1 MLGAGAFGLTAWA
14 AGPDLA
20 PRDMFAGEVK
30 GRRLPIAA
38 IGCGGMGAGATE
50 SLISAGCDLVAVCD
64 IDPSMFDRWEKK
76 YPGIPKF
83 TDYRE
88 MLRTM
93 GDKFE
98 AVQVGTPDH
107 THAYI
112 SIDCM
117 NAGKHVY
124 VQKPLARTV
133 EECELMLKTS
143 LKTGEWCRWA
153 TRGIRACGATRRC
166 ATRAC
171 GAKSR
176 PSTAGATA
184 PCGRRA

>member
-1 MLGAGAFGLTAWA
+1 MTSKAIVTRRGFMFGASAFGLA
-14 AGPDLA
+14 AYAGHDIA
-20 PRDMFAGEVK
+20 PKSAFSGEIK
-30 GRRLPIAA
+30 GRRLKIAA
-38 IGCGGMGAGATE
+38 IGCGGMGGSATE

-64 IDPSMFDRWEKK
+64 IDPSAFDKWEKK

-83 TDYRE
+83 TDYRD
-88 MLRTM
+88 MLKAM

-143 LKTGEWCRWA
+143 LR
-153 TRGIRACGATRRC
+153 TRRD
-166 ATRAC
+166 R
-171 GAKSR
+171 KSVV
-176 PSTAGATA
+176 
-184 PCGRRA
+184 

>member
-1 MLGAGAFGLTAWA
+1 MSVVQMSHEQVERKTKMKTMQFAPTRRAFMAGIGAFGLSLGAS
-14 AGPDLA
+14 GVDLA
-20 PRDMFAGEVK
+20 PQDKFKGKVA
-30 GRRLPIAA
+30 GRRLKIAA
-38 IGCGGMGAGATE
+38 IGCGGMGRGATE
-50 SLISAGCDLVAVCD
+50 SLISAGCDLVAICD
-64 IDPSMFDRWEKK
+64 IDPSMFDYWEKK

-83 TDYRE
+83 TDYRK
-88 MLRTM
+88 MLKAM

-133 EECELMLKTS
+133 EECELMLGAPGRVA
-143 LKTGEWCRWA
+143 LQGAAR
-153 TRGIRACGATRRC
+153 RGRVG
-166 ATRAC
+166 
-171 GAKSR
+171 
-176 PSTAGATA
+176 
-184 PCGRRA
+184 